1 MYRIFCT
8 DHSWKNSQRRSER
21 TSSKFLPPVAVAGV
35 SLLVFAFSPQ
45 TLKELIE
52 ARGITR
58 YRLAKLADTR
68 FEVVEKWCS
77 GTVERIDSDVLARF
91 CYILDCQITDIIHYQ
106 H

>member
-1 MYRIFCT
+1 M
-8 DHSWKNSQRRSER
+8 NELRSVVNLG
-21 TSSKFLPPVAVAGV
+21 SYGNISIH
-35 SLLVFAFSPQ
+35 
-45 TLKELIE
+45 LKELMD

-91 CYILDCQITDIIHYQ
+91 CYILNCEVSDIIQYTA
-106 H
+106 